1 MFCIEY
7 NKDYGL
13 TAETC
18 NVSYQQIYS
27 WVRKYEEGGVGNLK
41 DNRGRSKPMEE
52 MSEIEKL
59 KTEMKILE
67 AKNRQL
73 EIANGFIKNY
83 RTS

>member
-27 WVRKYEEGGVGNLK
+27 WVRKYEEGGVDNLK

-52 MSEIEKL
+52 MPEIEKL
-59 KTEMKILE
+59 KAEMKILE

-83 RTS
+83 RNS